1 VILVGSPNHMGEPKR
16 AIKGFIDRLDRLQL
30 EGKMFAAFDTYMEGR
45 FPKSPKVKA
54 DGGLFYF
61 F

>member
-1 VILVGSPNHMGEPKR
+1 MGGPKR
-16 AIKGFIDRLDRLQL
+16 AIKGFIDKLDRLQL
-30 EGKMFAAFDTYMEGR
+30 EGKMFAVFDTYMEGR

-61 F
+61 FL